1 MMNTKNDITDSCGKR
16 RGCIITL
23 LPSDSR
29 VGIIVSRMH
38 GASNDIQK
46 ILSMAYVSLDEK
58 LEKEGPMEKMA
69 A

>member
-1 MMNTKNDITDSCGKR
+1 MMNTKNDFTNSCGKK
-16 RGCIITL
+16 RGCFITL

-29 VGIIVSRMH
+29 VGIIISRVH
-38 GASNDIQK
+38 GASDDIQK
-46 ILSMAYVSLDEK
+46 ILSMADISLDEK